1 MTAAVIASGSGAWYA
16 VALVA
21 AFLLLAAGAVFL
33 NAIAALPDRWE
44 SEVDRQ
50 TRARAE
56 ALRVLRREGYR

>member
-1 MTAAVIASGSGAWYA
+1 MSAAVIASGSGAWYA
-16 VALVA
+16 IALVA

-50 TRARAE
+50 RRERQQVARALAE
-56 ALRVLRREGYR
+56 HRRA